1 MRPPRGEARR
11 FVDPAD
17 TIAMR
22 RIAVVNM
29 KGGVGKTTTA
39 IHLAAGLAAG
49 GARVLLVDTDPQGT
63 IGNTLRLKAAR
74 TLTDLL
80 LGGDAFST
88 VISGV
93 RPNLD
98 AICVTPAAFALEP
111 QLAGVIQRETL
122 LARALRPLTG
132 YDVVVLDTSPAMG
145 LLTYNA
151 LLCATELIVP
161 IGMEPMALVGA
172 RQTLDGVQ
180 QICALWPDH
189 PIRLRAVVPTSV
201 NATTHAT
208 RATLEA
214 LAGDV
219 RMRDRVFKPGIR
231 QCMDLT
237 YATAQ
242 GQTIW
247 EYAPRSRA
255 AEDYSSLVGSVR
267 DAIKATYEVA
277 DGQDEKTQAVL

>member
-1 MRPPRGEARR
+1 
-11 FVDPAD
+11 
-17 TIAMR
+17 MR

-49 GARVLLVDTDPQGT
+49 GLRVLLVETDPQGT
-63 IGNTLRLKAAR
+63 IGNTLRLQPSR

-80 LGGDAFST
+80 LGGDPAAA

-98 AICVTPAAFALEP
+98 VICATPAAFALET
-111 QLAGVIQRETL
+111 QLAGAMQRETL
-122 LARALRPLTG
+122 LARALRPLSQ
-132 YDVVVLDTSPAMG
+132 YDAVVLDTSPAMG

-151 LLCATELIVP
+151 LLCATELVVP
-161 IGMEPMALVGA
+161 IGMEPMAVVGA
-172 RQTLDGVQ
+172 RQTLDGIE
-180 QICALWPDH
+180 QIRSLWPDH
-189 PIRLRAVVPTSV
+189 PIRLRAVVPTGVS
-201 NATTHAT
+201 AATHAT

-214 LAGDV
+214 LDADP
-219 RMRDRVFKPGIR
+219 RISDRVFKPGIR

-255 AEDYSSLVGSVR
+255 AEDYSSLVAALRGEDNR
-267 DAIKATYEVA
+267 GEETAN
-277 DGQDEKTQAVL
+277 GQVEKIQAVL

>member
-1 MRPPRGEARR
+1 
-11 FVDPAD
+11 
-17 TIAMR
+17 MR

-49 GARVLLVDTDPQGT
+49 SLRVLLVETDPQGT
-63 IGNTLRLKAAR
+63 IGNTLRLKPAR
-74 TLTDLL
+74 TLTDLM
-80 LGGDAFST
+80 LGGDSAAA
-88 VISGV
+88 VLSGV

-98 AICVTPAAFALEP
+98 VICATPAAFALET
-111 QLAGVIQRETL
+111 QLAGAMQRETL
-122 LARALRPLTG
+122 MSRALRPLSQ
-132 YDVVVLDTSPAMG
+132 YDVVVFDTSPAMG

-151 LLCATELIVP
+151 LLCATELVVP
-161 IGMEPMALVGA
+161 IGMEPMALIGA
-172 RQTLDGVQ
+172 RQTLDGIEQ
-180 QICALWPDH
+180 LRSLWPDH
-189 PIRLRAVVPTSV
+189 PIRLRAVVPTGV
-201 NATTHAT
+201 NASTHAT

-214 LAGDV
+214 LDADP
-219 RMRDRVFKPGIR
+219 RMRHHVFKPGIR

-255 AEDYSSLVGSVR
+255 AEDYSHLVATIR
-267 DAIKATYEVA
+267 DEHNRGDERA
-277 DGQDEKTQAVL
+277 DGQVEKIQAVL

>member
-1 MRPPRGEARR
+1 
-11 FVDPAD
+11 
-17 TIAMR
+17 MR

-49 GARVLLVDTDPQGT
+49 GLRVLLVDTDPQGT
-63 IGNTLRLKAAR
+63 IGNTLRFHPAQ
-74 TLTDLL
+74 TLTDVL
-80 LGGDAFST
+80 LGGKASDA
-88 VISGV
+88 VVSGV

-98 AICVTPAAFALEP
+98 AICATPAAFALEAR
-111 QLAGVIQRETL
+111 LAGAVQRETL
-122 LARALRPLTG
+122 LARALRPLAH
-132 YDVVVLDTSPAMG
+132 YDVTVFDTSPAMG
-145 LLTYNA
+145 LLTYNT
-151 LLCATELIVP
+151 LLCATELVVP

-172 RQTLDGVQ
+172 RQTLDG
-180 QICALWPDH
+180 IEEIRSLWPDH
-189 PIRLRAVVPTSV
+189 PIVLRTVVPTGV
-201 NATTHAT
+201 NSSTHAT

-214 LAGDV
+214 LDGDP
-219 RMRDRVFKPGIR
+219 RMRDHVFAGGIR

-255 AEDYSSLVGSVR
+255 AEDYSSLVALVR
-267 DAIKATYEVA
+267 GDASHEREEDD
-277 DGQDEKTQAVL
+277 DGPAEKTQAVL